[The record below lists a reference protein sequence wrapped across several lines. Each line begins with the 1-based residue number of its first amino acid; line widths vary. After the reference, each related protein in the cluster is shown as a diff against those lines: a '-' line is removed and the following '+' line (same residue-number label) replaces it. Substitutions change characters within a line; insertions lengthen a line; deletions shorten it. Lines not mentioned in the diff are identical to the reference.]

1 MVPSQI
7 FLLDEMPV
15 LANGKVNRNAL
26 PAPETMRHTNSD
38 SYVAPQTPIEELVA
52 AIWADALRV
61 EKVGIDDNFFKLGG
75 HSLLATQII
84 SRINEVFRAK
94 VPLRSLF
101 DQPSVKGLSAI
112 VDEIAR
118 SNAGLASE
126 PIQRISRDGDLPLS
140 FAQQRLW
147 FLYRL
152 NPDSPA
158 YNITTAVRFKGELN
172 IAALQQSLDYLI
184 DRHETLRTTFTV
196 RNGRPSQSIAPELK
210 LPLEIVDLLELPE
223 GEREATMRNLV
234 REESLKPFDL
244 STGPLVRAGLL
255 RLDQHEHV
263 AMLTLHH
270 IISDGWSVGIFVREL
285 SSAYEAFRD
294 GRIPQLPELPI
305 QYADFAAWQR
315 QWLQGEVLDAQV
327 SYWRQQLSGAPP
339 VQELPTDK
347 PRPKAQ
353 SFVGATHIIHVPLPV
368 TESIKQ
374 LSRTE
379 SASLF
384 MTLLTAVKILMRYH
398 TGEQNIVIGTDV
410 ANRNRADIEGLVGF
424 FVNQLVLHTNL
435 SGNPTFR
442 ELLLKVREV
451 TLGAYAHQDV
461 PFDKL
466 VELLNPD
473 RDLSRTPLFQ
483 TKVVLQ
489 NAPTQ
494 VLTLP
499 GMELTPVDVRDLTA
513 KFDLA
518 AFFEESTR
526 GLSCELQYNTDLYE
540 AATIEKFAEQLAPVL
555 ERVAE
560 RPDITVN
567 ELDQLIGEVER
578 GQRKTE
584 KKKLEASNLHRFQHL
599 KPKAVSIS

>member
-1 MVPSQI
+1 
-7 FLLDEMPV
+7 
-15 LANGKVNRNAL
+15 
-26 PAPETMRHTNSD
+26 
-38 SYVAPQTPIEELVA
+38 
-52 AIWADALRV
+52 
-61 EKVGIDDNFFKLGG
+61 
-75 HSLLATQII
+75 
-84 SRINEVFRAK
+84 
-94 VPLRSLF
+94 
-101 DQPSVKGLSAI
+101 
-112 VDEIAR
+112 
-118 SNAGLASE
+118 
-126 PIQRISRDGDLPLS
+126 
-140 FAQQRLW
+140 
-147 FLYRL
+147 
-152 NPDSPA
+152 
-158 YNITTAVRFKGELN
+158 
-172 IAALQQSLDYLI
+172 
-184 DRHETLRTTFTV
+184 
-196 RNGRPSQSIAPELK
+196 
-210 LPLEIVDLLELPE
+210 
-223 GEREATMRNLV
+223 
-234 REESLKPFDL
+234 
-244 STGPLVRAGLL
+244 
-255 RLDQHEHV
+255 
-263 AMLTLHH
+263 
-270 IISDGWSVGIFVREL
+270 
-285 SSAYEAFRD
+285 
-294 GRIPQLPELPI
+294 
-305 QYADFAAWQR
+305 
-315 QWLQGEVLDAQV
+315 
-327 SYWRQQLSGAPP
+327 LSGAPP

-353 SFVGATHIIHVPLPV
+353 SFVGATHIIHVPLPI

-374 LSRTE
+374 LSRIE

-442 ELLLKVREV
+442 EFLLKVREV

-540 AATIEKFAEQLAPVL
+540 AATIEKFAEQLALVL
-555 ERVAE
+555 ERAAE